1 MLRDG
6 SGGARQGGGAGDGSG
21 VGTGDA
27 ADSGGGGAG
36 ADGLRRC
43 DDCTIAACRGAHD
56 GGAGAGAVD
65 RCDDCTIAACSG
77 AHDGGVGAGA
87 VDRCDGS
94 CVPAV
99 VDAVVG
105 GGVPDVLLVRR
116 LDAAGLAGLGRD
128 ELLGVLGD
136 IERFVN
142 QSAGYRAEVLG
153 ALDALSRSGAAPDA
167 AAHLSLRDATGV
179 SERDARRMARAAA
192 KVRSSEPV
200 LTALSEGDIT
210 PAQAEALSDAR
221 VPDGV
226 HEQLVAAAAGE
237 HTDAT
242 RQRIRRAEAEHCGE
256 TPMERFERQR
266 RKRGAGWRRDHEGM
280 LKLWATFDPR
290 TGAHIEAQLETLRRE
305 LWIDDKQ
312 LRNGRRTPAQRDA
325 DALAYVLAG
334 ITATD
339 ADSDAVDRLH
349 ARARSKGHTP
359 HQEPTSRR
367 VTPPKTGTKHTTAQ
381 RNRSGRAQ
389 PHAAEPNRDHPGTC
403 EPSLDQL
410 DSRPDQP
417 GTCQPSLGQL
427 DSRPDQPDPSHPTP
441 AVVNPISP
449 DEVPPNGLSIDW
461 EPARRLPPAQ
471 ISILIGLDALRR
483 QTDEM
488 GLTDAGTELPPDI
501 VRGLSCDAEIIPIIL
516 AGPGGTADVGRA
528 RRTVPLRL
536 RRLLIA
542 RDRHCQWPGC
552 HKPPSRCDAHH
563 VEHWAN
569 GGPTNLANLVLL
581 CHRHHHHL
589 HQHGYRMIPQ
599 PDGTWTPTQEPEP
612 DPAPQRGTAQAR
624 AP

>member
-6 SGGARQGGGAGDGSG
+6 SGGARRAGSAGERSS
-21 VGTGDA
+21 VGTGDVA
-27 ADSGGGGAG
+27 ASGDGGAG
-36 ADGLRRC
+36 ADGVR
-43 DDCTIAACRGAHD
+43 
-56 GGAGAGAVD
+56 
-65 RCDDCTIAACSG
+65 
-77 AHDGGVGAGA
+77 
-87 VDRCDGS
+87 RCDGS
-94 CVPAV
+94 CAGPA

-105 GGVPDVLLVRR
+105 DGPSALALRR
-116 LDAAGLAGLGRD
+116 LDAARLGRLCRD
-128 ELLGVLGD
+128 ELVGLLGD
-136 IERFVN
+136 IERLAN
-142 QSAGYRAEVLG
+142 QVAGYRAEVLG
-153 ALDALSRSGAAPDA
+153 ALDALSRSGAAPDIA
-167 AAHLSLRDATGV
+167 PHLSLRDATGV
-179 SERDARRMARAAA
+179 SERDARRMTRVAE
-192 KVRSSEPV
+192 KVRNSEPV

-210 PAQAEALSDAR
+210 PAQAEALSDAL

-226 HEQLVAAAAGE
+226 REELVTAAASE
-237 HTDAT
+237 NTDAT
-242 RQRIRRAEAEHCGE
+242 RRRIRQAEAEHSAE

-280 LKLWATFDPR
+280 LKLWATFDPH
-290 TGAHIEAQLETLRRE
+290 TGAHIEAQLESLRRE

-312 LRNGRRTPAQRDA
+312 LRSGRRTPAQRDA

-339 ADSDAVDRLH
+339 ADTEAVDRLH

-359 HQEPTSRR
+359 DEEPTSRR
-367 VTPPKTGTKHTTAQ
+367 VTPRKGGAKHTTAE
-381 RNRSGRAQ
+381 RKSARRAG
-389 PHAAEPNRDHPGTC
+389 PHGAEPNRDHPGTC

-410 DSRPDQP
+410 DSCPV
-417 GTCQPSLGQL
+417 
-427 DSRPDQPDPSHPTP
+427 QPDLSDPTS
-441 AVVNPISP
+441 AVVNRISP
-449 DEVPPNGLSIDW
+449 DEVPPNGLGIDW

-471 ISILIGLDALRR
+471 ISVLIGLEALRR
-483 QTDEM
+483 QTDEI
-488 GLTDAGTELPPDI
+488 GLTDAGTELPPDV
-501 VRGLSCDAEIIPIIL
+501 VRGLSCDAEIIPMIL
-516 AGPGGTADVGRA
+516 GGPGGTADVGRA

-563 VEHWAN
+563 LEHWAN

-599 PDGTWTPTQEPEP
+599 PDGTWTPTQEAEP
-612 DPAPQRGTAQAR
+612 GPAPQRGAAQAR